1 MAKLRIDKLMVETGL
16 VESISQA
23 QRLVM
28 AGQVRVD
35 HQLVINPSISFP
47 EDALIEIEWGPR
59 YVSRGGEKLAAAL
72 DEFKMEV
79 NGFICADVG
88 ASTGG
93 FTDCLLQHGVQKV
106 YAIDV
111 GRGILHW
118 NLRQD
123 PRVVVMEGVNAR
135 YLDQLPERIDLV
147 TLDASF
153 ISSKV
158 ILPVVRAWF
167 HDLPGQVIV
176 LIKPQF
182 EATKS
187 QSDRTKGVIRDPR
200 IHRQVL
206 SDVLHFADRE
216 SYQVSGLIRSPIL
229 GSKGN
234 EEFLANLIFPGKTK
248 VDLQKMIDGLF

>member
-1 MAKLRIDKLMVETGL
+1 VAKLRIDELMVEKGL
-16 VESISQA
+16 VENLSQA

-35 HQLVINPSISFP
+35 RQLVLNPSISFLV
-47 EDALIEIEWGPR
+47 EALVEIEWGPR

-72 DEFKMEV
+72 DAFKIEV
-79 NGFICADVG
+79 VGMICADVG

-123 PRVVVMEGVNAR
+123 PRVVVMEGNNAR
-135 YLDQLPERIDLV
+135 YVDQLPERIDLV
-147 TLDASF
+147 TIDASF

-158 ILPVVRAWF
+158 ILPVVRAWL

-187 QSDRTKGVIRDPR
+187 QSDRNKGLIRDPQ
-200 IHRQVL
+200 IHKQIL
-206 SDVLHFADRE
+206 FDVLRSAE
-216 SYQVSGLIRSPIL
+216 KEGYQISGIIRSPIL

-234 EEFLANLIFPGKTK
+234 EEFLAKLIFPGQTK
-248 VDLQKMIDGLF
+248 ADLQQMIQVLF